1 MGWSTPSFGL
11 TPRSAIDLDPATTVL
26 VGVRDRQ
33 VYKIDIGEEDTVNL
47 VPTDGDFDGS
57 LLLDLVRQHRG
68 RHPNRPRRG
77 SSPCGF

>member
-1 MGWSTPSFGL
+1 MIYGLEHSSFGL

-47 VPTDGDFDGS
+47 VPTDGDFDGAS
-57 LLLDLVRQHRG
+57 CWSCSTT
-68 RHPNRPRRG
+68 PREA
-77 SSPCGF
+77 P